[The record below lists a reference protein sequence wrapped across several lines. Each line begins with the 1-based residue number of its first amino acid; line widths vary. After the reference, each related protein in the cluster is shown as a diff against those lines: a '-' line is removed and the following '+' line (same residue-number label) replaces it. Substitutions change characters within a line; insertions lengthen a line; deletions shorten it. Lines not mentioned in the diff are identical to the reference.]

1 VCYVRHRVGVGGYVF
16 HSVDIYI
23 SINNL
28 LFFELRP
35 QSGQRGRVKED
46 YYV

>member
-1 VCYVRHRVGVGGYVF
+1 VLCEAQSRRRGFVLR
-16 HSVDIYI
+16 SVDIYI